1 MCFYVGLYLKK
12 KNNYFMWKENKDQSS
27 DVDPT

>member
-12 KNNYFMWKENKDQSS
+12 KNNFMWKESKDQSS
-27 DVDPT
+27 DVNPT